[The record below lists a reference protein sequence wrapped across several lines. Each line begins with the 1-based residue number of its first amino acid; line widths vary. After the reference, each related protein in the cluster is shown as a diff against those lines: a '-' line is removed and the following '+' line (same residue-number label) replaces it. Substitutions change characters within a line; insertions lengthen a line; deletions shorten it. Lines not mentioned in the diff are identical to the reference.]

1 MTCPG
6 LQVIPLLSFYFYLTT
21 QRKATENDSAHDE
34 KKCAHNE
41 KAQKKDVKSEKK
53 RAYHENAR
61 QNETTNAILNYQ
73 GKPGSRQR
81 PK

>member
-1 MTCPG
+1 MSHG
-6 LQVIPLLSFYFYLTT
+6 
-21 QRKATENDSAHDE
+21 KAKENKTAHDE

-41 KAQKKDVKSEKK
+41 KAQKKDVKSGKK
-53 RAYHENAR
+53 RANHEKAR

-73 GKPGSRQR
+73 GKSGSRQR